1 MVQACVLHG
10 FYMDCGFSALMIDC
24 HSKPVHMYFFL
35 MSTSCGSS
43 MCFTWVLHGLWLQ
56 CINDCHSKPVHMYF
70 FQVVAQA
77 CVLHGFYMGCG
88 FSALIIDLN
97 QFTCDVKKL
106 VWLKHVFYMCFTRV
120 VASVHELLVVINF
133 KPVNM
138 YFFLLSC
145 GSSIVFLSYLK

>member
-24 HSKPVHMYFFL
+24 HSKPVHM
-35 MSTSCGSS
+35 
-43 MCFTWVLHGLWLQ
+43 
-56 CINDCHSKPVHMYF
+56 
-70 FQVVAQA
+70 QVVAQA

-97 QFTCDVKKL
+97 QFTCNVKKL